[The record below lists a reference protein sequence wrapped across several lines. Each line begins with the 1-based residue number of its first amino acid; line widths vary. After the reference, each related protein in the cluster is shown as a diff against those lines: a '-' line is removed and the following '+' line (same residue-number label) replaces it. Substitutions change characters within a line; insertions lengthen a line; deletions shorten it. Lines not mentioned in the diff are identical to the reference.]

1 MTDHSQQRR
10 SPRRQQPAQGADE
23 ACYDE
28 QGADVPI
35 EDKVWPPRTRS
46 SAVRYQT
53 TTQGAPAGTSLVRM
67 TTTGGQRMRGIPAR
81 QSAIP
86 QRSTTTHQRL
96 LPAGC
101 YEHEPLPLSRREGC
115 LHVHW
120 LVYVGLSMLI
130 MLVG

>member
-1 MTDHSQQRR
+1 MTYHHQQRR

-28 QGADVPI
+28 QGADVPV
-35 EDKVWPPRTRS
+35 EDEVWPPRTRTS
-46 SAVRYQT
+46 TVRYQATAHGAPPGTALVRT
-53 TTQGAPAGTSLVRM
+53 TTM
-67 TTTGGQRMRGIPAR
+67 GQRMQGVPAR

-96 LPAGC
+96 LPAGR
-101 YEHEPLPLSRREGC
+101 YEQEPLPLPRRGG
-115 LHVHW
+115 HIHFHW
-120 LVYVGLSMLI
+120 QVYMGLGMLI